1 MVDIKYIYKI
11 KGDKKMTQK
20 NNKGFSLVELIVVI
34 AIMAV
39 LIGVLAPALIGNIEK
54 SRESTDL
61 NNLDSVYTAVN
72 TALSSEAGLKAA
84 KTIFTG
90 DTTVVSLESIFNAST
105 QTAFTKAVKEY
116 LDDAMPTLSA
126 SKNDSAKIYVQVVTT
141 DGTKK
146 ITVFAATTAPSAKLT
161 DVTGTTE
168 CDKLEYSNG
177 TKKHF
182 VVGNLEKAEQQKQE
196 GTTAA
201 GNN

>member
-1 MVDIKYIYKI
+1 ME
-11 KGDKKMTQK
+11 QK

-72 TALSSEAGLKAA
+72 TALSSESGLKAA
-84 KTIFTG
+84 KDIFKDNPIIALSALF
-90 DTTVVSLESIFNAST
+90 DTENKTD
-105 QTAFTKAVKEY
+105 AFSKAVREY
-116 LDDAMPTLSA
+116 LDDSQPTLSA
-126 SKNDSAKIYVQVVTT
+126 SKNDKAEIYVQVTT
-141 DGTKK
+141 SEGTKK
-146 ITVFAATTAPSAKLT
+146 ITVFAAESKPSAALT
-161 DVTGTTE
+161 AVGSEITE

-177 TKKHF
+177 VKKHF

-196 GTTAA
+196 GGTGAA
-201 GNN
+201 AATK

>member
-1 MVDIKYIYKI
+1 
-11 KGDKKMTQK
+11 MTQK

-72 TALSSEAGLKAA
+72 TALSSESGLKAA
-84 KTIFTG
+84 KKYFTDDAPIHPLSDFF
-90 DTTVVSLESIFNAST
+90 DTEKDD
-105 QTAFTKAVKEY
+105 AFSKAIREY
-116 LDDAMPTLSA
+116 LDEAQPTLSA
-126 SKNDSAKIYVQVVTT
+126 SANDGAKIYVQVVTN

-146 ITVFAATTAPSAKLT
+146 ITVFAAKSAGNTALT
-161 DVTGTTE
+161 EVSDDSMIK

-177 TKKHF
+177 EKKHF

-196 GTTAA
+196 GSTESDK
-201 GNN
+201 

>member
-1 MVDIKYIYKI
+1 
-11 KGDKKMTQK
+11 MTQK

-90 DTTVVSLESIFNAST
+90 DTAVVSLESIFNAAT

-126 SKNDSAKIYVQVVTT
+126 SKNDGAKIYVQVVTT

-146 ITVFAATTAPSAKLT
+146 ISVFASTTEQKAALT
-161 DVTGTTE
+161 EVKTENITE

-196 GTTAA
+196 GTAA
-201 GNN
+201 SK

>member
-1 MVDIKYIYKI
+1 
-11 KGDKKMTQK
+11 MTQK

-72 TALSSEAGLKAA
+72 TALSSESGLKAA
-84 KTIFTG
+84 KKIFTDQNPIVALDTIFAT
-90 DTTVVSLESIFNAST
+90 NT
-105 QTAFTKAVKEY
+105 QNDTAFTKAVKEY

-126 SKNDSAKIYVQVVTT
+126 SKNDGAKIYVQVVT
-141 DGTKK
+141 DNGTKK
-146 ITVFAATTAPSAKLT
+146 ITVFAATTAPTAKLT
-161 DVTGTTE
+161 GVSGTTE

-177 TKKHF
+177 VKKHF

-196 GTTAA
+196 GGTGAA
-201 GNN
+201 AATK

>member
-1 MVDIKYIYKI
+1 ME
-11 KGDKKMTQK
+11 QK

-72 TALSSEAGLKAA
+72 TALSSESGLKAA
-84 KTIFTG
+84 KQIFT
-90 DTTVVSLESIFNAST
+90 DTNPIVALNSLFDAT
-105 QTAFTKAVKEY
+105 KTDAFSKAVREY
-116 LDDAMPTLSA
+116 LDDSQPTLSA
-126 SKNDSAKIYVQVVTT
+126 GANDGAKIYIQVTT
-141 DGTKK
+141 TEGTKK
-146 ITVFAATTAPSAKLT
+146 ITVFASKNTPSTALT
-161 DVTGTTE
+161 EVNDTNMTK

-177 TKKHF
+177 AKKHF

-196 GTTAA
+196 GGTGAA
-201 GNN
+201 AATK

>member
-1 MVDIKYIYKI
+1 
-11 KGDKKMTQK
+11 MTQK

-72 TALSSEAGLKAA
+72 TALSSESGLKAA
-84 KTIFTG
+84 TKTW
-90 DTTVVSLESIFNAST
+90 FNADKQVVLLSDIMT
-105 QTAFTKAVKEY
+105 AKNEDAFTKAVKEY

-126 SKNDSAKIYVQVVTT
+126 TKNDEAKIYVQVVTN

-146 ITVFAATTAPSAKLT
+146 ITIFASTNFSGNTALT
-161 DVTGTTE
+161 SVGENITE

-177 TKKHF
+177 EKKHF
-182 VVGNLEKAEQQKQE
+182 VVGSLEKAEQQKQE
-196 GTTAA
+196 GSSKSEE
-201 GNN
+201 